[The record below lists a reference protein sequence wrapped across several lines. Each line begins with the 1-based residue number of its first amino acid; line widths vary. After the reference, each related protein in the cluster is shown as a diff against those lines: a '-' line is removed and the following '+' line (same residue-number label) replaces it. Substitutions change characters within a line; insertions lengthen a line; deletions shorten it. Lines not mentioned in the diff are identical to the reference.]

1 MKRPRLVP
9 SKVFY
14 LWEKLGLRRIELFSG
29 EDLDK
34 KPEIKRDTD
43 KMPEL
48 HTQGSFAAA
57 HQRHLDAKNK
67 RRK

>member
-34 KPEIKRDTD
+34 KS
-43 KMPEL
+43 
-48 HTQGSFAAA
+48 GVA
-57 HQRHLDAKNK
+57 HPGKFCGGAPAPS
-67 RRK
+67 

>member
-34 KPEIKRDTD
+34 KPE
-43 KMPEL
+43 L

-57 HQRHLDAKNK
+57 HQRHLDDEER
-67 RRK
+67 RRKKHHGKGH